1 MYNITST
8 IIPLVTLTVMK
19 HAKENYDSNT
29 SSNSDACQG
38 YRETKEL
45 VKLILIVFG
54 FLANVFSIVA
64 TLNVPRERWSQYNTL
79 IVNLGVSDIMV
90 VLSCVIHDILMLKK
104 CHHHCTPVLR
114 RMFLNI
120 ALTSTLFNL
129 VLMAVDHYVAIMQ
142 ALYYDRFFSKQKVRI
157 IIAAL
162 WATSVFCGVLD
173 LFVSLP
179 SFRKEDT
186 TFCDH
191 VNTVNRTTFNYEL
204 VIVIFIFIVLVGLLI
219 IYTRICYQVR
229 KLVRDDRHN
238 QLESSHSMKAIV
250 TTFLIIGTFAL
261 CWCPI
266 GLYHTVLYIL
276 RPDYSKM
283 TKAALDRLRLV
294 NSILFLFIILNTIC
308 DPVIYA
314 VRRSEVKLGYI
325 RVYNRLL
332 RKRRRSSLYENELHS
347 HFRRRNDSRDTGNA
361 ENTIVTRL
369 SISDKI
375 TSTCTSHCTS
385 PTDSSEHSKY
395 GFEKEIFSDR

>member
-1 MYNITST
+1 MYNITTS
-8 IIPLVTLTVMK
+8 IIPLVTLTV
-19 HAKENYDSNT
+19 ENNDTENFDNNT
-29 SSNSDACQG
+29 SSNSGEYQG
-38 YRETKEL
+38 YREPTEII
-45 VKLILIVFG
+45 KLILIVFG
-54 FLANVFSIVA
+54 FLANMFSILA
-64 TLNVPRERWSQYNTL
+64 TLNVTRDRWSPYNTL
-79 IVNLGVSDIMV
+79 IINLGVSDIMV
-90 VLSCVIHDILMLKK
+90 ILSCVLHDILMFKNRF
-104 CHHHCTPVLR
+104 HPCTPVLR

-157 IIAAL
+157 IIATL
-162 WATSVFCGVLD
+162 WVISMFCGVLD

-179 SFRKEDT
+179 SFRKKET

-191 VNTVNRTTFNYEL
+191 VNTVNRTTFNYEF

-229 KLVRDDRHN
+229 KLVQDDRHN
-238 QLESSHSMKAIV
+238 RLESSRSMKAIV

-276 RPDYSKM
+276 RPDFSKM
-283 TKAALDRLRLV
+283 TKAAIDKLLLV
-294 NSILFLFIILNTIC
+294 NSILFLLVILNTLC

-325 RVYNRLL
+325 RVYNRILQ
-332 RKRRRSSLYENELHS
+332 KRRSSSFYENEMHS
-347 HFRRRNDSRDTGNA
+347 YFRRINDSRDTENA
-361 ENTIVTRL
+361 DYTIVTSL
-369 SISDKI
+369 SIS
-375 TSTCTSHCTS
+375 
-385 PTDSSEHSKY
+385 
-395 GFEKEIFSDR
+395 